1 MSVSK
6 MIKAGGVAIATLGL
20 STCTDNGAV
29 DPAPPPFECTPSGAG
44 GDLSASGSIQNGNII
59 ADISYFGEAFAAWKD
74 PPQITDL
81 QGATLL
87 NATFTDSSKN
97 TFRVVLKPE
106 QGTNTGS
113 FHVIGTITGDGT
125 DCPADRVFTF
135 TVSGSSVQIALRDVM
150 PLGSKARASIAI
162 TRREG
167 HEVELAAAGAGVVSG
182 ATLGWSATAGAIE
195 PAAEGRV
202 RWTLPEVPGL
212 YQVELLVDRGRD
224 GVHIDT
230 LTLEVT

>member
-29 DPAPPPFECTPSGAG
+29 DPAPPPFECTPAGAG
-44 GDLSASGSIQNGNII
+44 GDLSASGSIQNGNLV
-59 ADISYFGEAFAAWKD
+59 ADIAYFGEAFAAWKD

-81 QGATLL
+81 QGVTLL

-97 TFRVVLKPE
+97 TFRVVLQPD
-106 QGTNTGS
+106 QGATTGS

-135 TVSGSSVQIALRDVM
+135 TITNGTVEIALRDVM

-162 TRREG
+162 TRRDG
-167 HEVELAAAGAGVVSG
+167 HEVELAATGAGSSAG

-195 PAAEGRV
+195 PASDGRA
-202 RWTLPEVPGL
+202 RWTLPRAPGL